1 MNRSRSCR
9 ISSNSVEQT
18 LAIGRALGASLQ
30 SGDVLALIGPLGAGK
45 TQLVKGIAAGLGVID
60 LRKVNSPTF
69 VLVNEYQGRLHLYHI
84 DVYRLRHGSELQ
96 ALGFDEMCSASD
108 AAVVIEWADRV
119 EDALPDG
126 HVRIHL
132 RVAGVDCR
140 ELVLEA
146 NGQGCGHLLA
156 SLDSTGSA
164 F

>member
-1 MNRSRSCR
+1 MR
-9 ISSNSVEQT
+9 
-18 LAIGRALGASLQ
+18 

-84 DVYRLRHGSELQ
+84 DVYRLSHGGELH
-96 ALGFDEMCSASD
+96 ALGFDEMCSSSN

-119 EDALPDG
+119 EDALPDN

-132 RVAGVDCR
+132 HVAGPDRR

-146 NGQGCGHLLA
+146 RGRAHGHLLA
-156 SLDSTGSA
+156 NLDSAAGGS
-164 F
+164 

>member
-1 MNRSRSCR
+1 MNPPQSCR
-9 ISSNSVEQT
+9 IASDSVEQT
-18 LAIGRALGASLQ
+18 LAIGRALGSAMR
-30 SGDVLALIGPLGAGK
+30 SGDVLALIGSLGAGK
-45 TQLVKGIAAGLGVID
+45 TQLVKGIAAGLGVTD

-84 DVYRLRHGSELQ
+84 DVYRLGHGSELQ

-119 EDALPDG
+119 EDALPDN

-132 RVAGVDCR
+132 HVAGPDRR

-146 NGQGCGHLLA
+146 RGQGPGHLLA
-156 SLDSTGSA
+156 NLDSAASGS
-164 F
+164 

>member
-1 MNRSRSCR
+1 MSPPQQRR
-9 ISSNSVEQT
+9 IISTSVEQT
-18 LAIGRALGASLQ
+18 LAIGRALGAALQ
-30 SGDVLALIGPLGAGK
+30 TGDVLALIGPLGAGK

-84 DVYRLRHGSELQ
+84 DVYRLRHGIELQ

-119 EDALPDG
+119 EDVLPDD

-132 RVAGVDCR
+132 RVAGADRR
-140 ELVLEA
+140 ELVLQA
-146 NGQGCGHLLA
+146 SGPGCGHLLA
-156 SLDSTGSA
+156 SLDSAGSA

>member
-1 MNRSRSCR
+1 MSSARPCR
-9 ISSNSVEQT
+9 IFSDSVEQT
-18 LAIGRALGASLQ
+18 LAIGRALGAAMQ
-30 SGDVLALIGPLGAGK
+30 SGDVLALIGSLGAGK
-45 TQLVKGIAAGLGVID
+45 TQLVKGMAAGLGVID

-84 DVYRLRHGSELQ
+84 DAYRLSDGSELH

-119 EDALPDG
+119 EDVLPDN

-132 RVAGVDCR
+132 HVTGPDRR

-146 NGQGCGHLLA
+146 RGEGHGHLLA
-156 SLDSTGSA
+156 NLDSAVGGS
-164 F
+164 

>member
-1 MNRSRSCR
+1 MSPPQQRR
-9 ISSNSVEQT
+9 ITSTSVEQT
-18 LAIGRALGASLQ
+18 LAIGRGLGAALQ
-30 SGDVLALIGPLGAGK
+30 NGDVLALIGPLGAGK

-96 ALGFDEMCSASD
+96 ALGFDEMCLASD

-119 EDALPDG
+119 EDVLPDNYVG
-126 HVRIHL
+126 IHL
-132 RVAGVDCR
+132 HVAGADRR

-146 NGQGCGHLLA
+146 NGRGCGHLLA
-156 SLDSTGSA
+156 SLDSTGIA